1 MERADSLVGAWC
13 QVAGGLEEGETAWQA
28 ALREITEETGLTPQ
42 RFYSGDICEQF
53 YEPERDCISIFPVF
67 VAFVDPTAWVTLN
80 NEHSAYQWLDFD
92 AARAGLILGAA
103 PHLERNR
110 SRVYSPHAQR
120 TSGNYGSC
128 LVKKRCHLRHND
140 RVFIQCTLHKRA
152 FFIVDLC
159 AFGLTL
165 GQCAIACHIQRR
177 CIGLL

>member
-67 VAFVDPTAWVTLN
+67 VAFVDPAARVTLN

-92 AARAGLILGAA
+92 AARALVSFSGQRRILSEIEAEFIHRTPSA
-103 PHLERNR
+103 HLEITI
-110 SRVYSPHAQR
+110 PA
-120 TSGNYGSC
+120 
-128 LVKKRCHLRHND
+128 
-140 RVFIQCTLHKRA
+140 
-152 FFIVDLC
+152 
-159 AFGLTL
+159 
-165 GQCAIACHIQRR
+165 
-177 CIGLL
+177 